1 MSTTLS
7 STNQNENQSNINTSN
22 ERIRKRED
30 PTVSTL
36 RFNWQIFISRMI
48 HLSSTCKAADS
59 SSSNPNNNN
68 NNNNATVQQ
77 NIAFKAKEVID
88 KQNEL
93 KKSIGRMENIIRGR
107 EEEMK
112 GLVLD
117 RGSAGVA
124 GRKRRKCQLQKEQES
139 VGGAANFFLGE

>member
-1 MSTTLS
+1 MSTTSS
-7 STNQNENQSNINTSN
+7 STNQNENQSNNNTSN

-30 PTVSTL
+30 PTVSKL
-36 RFNWQIFISRMI
+36 RFDWQIFISRMI

-68 NNNNATVQQ
+68 NTATVQQ
-77 NIAFKAKEVID
+77 NIASKAKEVID

-93 KKSIGRMENIIRGR
+93 KKSIGRMESIIKGR

-139 VGGAANFFLGE
+139 VGDAVNFFLDK